1 MEVCEDI
8 YLISK
13 ELPKEELYGL
23 ISQLKRSAV
32 SIAANISEGAGR
44 NSDNE
49 FLHFLGV
56 ANASSFELQ
65 THIIIANRVGLLNDE
80 IKESFLE
87 KLDEIQK
94 MSYGL
99 QSLLKNKKIN
109 LYNLKSKV

>member
-1 MEVCEDI
+1 MHNFKELKIWQKVIEICEDI

-13 ELPKEELYGL
+13 DFPKEELYGL

-44 NSDNE
+44 NSKNE

-65 THIIIANRVGLLNDE
+65 THIIIANRVGLLIMN
-80 IKESFLE
+80 
-87 KLDEIQK
+87 
-94 MSYGL
+94 
-99 QSLLKNKKIN
+99 
-109 LYNLKSKV
+109 